1 MLNPMTHA
9 SPSRGGEAGGDR
21 QGDALFIGLFAL
33 FCAGVIAVDI
43 FSVLHDRAEAGA
55 PVSWW
60 EPAVWETSSGLVM
73 VTLLPAVLWLV
84 RRAPPRLSG
93 PFGWIA
99 VHLGAALAFSLVH
112 VVAMGLLRSAAYVL
126 LGAVYDPLGPLG
138 DWPYEL
144 RKDLLV
150 YAGTV
155 ACYPIWREVRARRAP
170 PSDTLAAIEVRD
182 GARRRFVPVADLL
195 WVEAAGNY
203 VQLRTARATI
213 LHRASLTAMERRLA
227 ADGFVRIHRSRLV
240 SRAAIAEVDTKPSGD
255 FAVRLTSGETLSGSR
270 RFRAGV
276 LSSAA

>member
-1 MLNPMTHA
+1 MLKSMTHA

-21 QGDALFIGLFAL
+21 RGDVLFIGLFAL

-73 VTLLPAVLWLV
+73 VALLPAVLWLI
-84 RRAPPRLSG
+84 RRAPPHLSA

-112 VVAMGLLRSAAYVL
+112 VVAMGLLRSAAYAL
-126 LGAVYDPLGPLG
+126 LGSVYDPLGPLG

-144 RKDLLV
+144 RKDLLA

-155 ACYPIWREVRARRAP
+155 ASYPIWRELRARRAP
-170 PSDTLAAIEVRD
+170 TADRPAAIEVRD

-203 VQLRTARATI
+203 VQLRTPDATV
-213 LHRASLTAMERRLA
+213 LHRASLTAMERRLGA
-227 ADGFVRIHRSRLV
+227 QGFVRIHRSRLV
-240 SRAAIAEVDTKPSGD
+240 SRAAIAQVETKPSGD
-255 FAVRLTSGETLSGSR
+255 FAVRLTSGETLAGSR

-276 LSSAA
+276 LSSHA

>member
-1 MLNPMTHA
+1 MLKSMTHA
-9 SPSRGGEAGGDR
+9 SPSRGGESAGDR
-21 QGDALFIGLFAL
+21 RGDVLFVGLFAA
-33 FCAGVIAVDI
+33 FCASVIAVDI
-43 FSVLHDRAEAGA
+43 LSVLHDRAEAGA

-73 VTLLPAVLWLV
+73 VALLPAVLWLV

-93 PFGWIA
+93 PYGWIA
-99 VHLGAALAFSLVH
+99 AHLGAALAFSLVH
-112 VVAMGLLRSAAYVL
+112 VVAMGLLRSAAYLV

-170 PSDTLAAIEVRD
+170 PADSLAAIEVRD

-203 VQLRTARATI
+203 VQLRTPGATI
-213 LHRASLTAMERRLA
+213 LHRASLAAMERRLA

-255 FAVRLTSGETLSGSR
+255 FNLRLTSGETLAGSR